1 MSSTLYKKAHVIVC
15 DGDIVASYKHLM
27 NAPIDP
33 RKFQNPI
40 KTAKGERRAHV
51 SFSGLKTLWFNSGSL
66 CNIECAN
73 CYIQSSP
80 TADHFV
86 YLTPED
92 MRPFLD
98 EIDALGYGQV
108 EIAFTG
114 GEPYLNPHMIKM
126 SEMAL
131 GRGHELLILTNAMK
145 PMMRPRVQKGL
156 LDLKN
161 RYGDKMT
168 LRVSL
173 DHFTQSGHDGERGDG
188 SFKIA
193 LKGIAWLTEHGF
205 RLNIAGR
212 AAFAESE
219 AEARAG
225 YAALIKDEGWKI
237 DAFDPAATILF
248 PEMDETVDVPEI
260 TMDCWDIL
268 SVNPDSMMCANSRM
282 VVKRKGETQA
292 AVLACTL
299 LWDDPQFE
307 TGKTLA
313 ESRKAVRLNH
323 PHCAKFCVLGGASCS
338 A

>member
-1 MSSTLYKKAHVIVC
+1 MCGGAGFARYKRP
-15 DGDIVASYKHLM
+15 M

-33 RKFQNPI
+33 RKFQDPV
-40 KTAKGERRAHV
+40 KTAKGERRALV
-51 SFSGLKTLWFNSGSL
+51 SFTGLKTLWFNSGSL

-86 YLTPED
+86 YLTPDD
-92 MRPFLD
+92 MRPYLD
-98 EIDALGYGQV
+98 EIDTLGYGKV

-131 GRGHELLILTNAMK
+131 ERGHELLILTNAMK

-156 LDLKN
+156 LDLN
-161 RYGDKMT
+161 ERYGDKMT

-173 DHFTQSGHDGERGDG
+173 DHFTEDGHDAERGDG
-188 SFKIA
+188 SFTIA
-193 LKGIAWLTEHGF
+193 LKGMAWLTEHKF
-205 RLNIAGR
+205 KLNIAGR
-212 AAFAESE
+212 SAFAESE
-219 AEARAG
+219 DDARTG
-225 YAALIKDEGWKI
+225 YAALIKDEGWNI
-237 DAFDPAATILF
+237 DANDPTATLLF
-248 PEMDETVDVPEI
+248 PEMDENVDVPEI
-260 TMDCWDIL
+260 TTECWDIL
-268 SVNPDSMMCANSRM
+268 SVSPDSMMCANSRM
-282 VVKRKGETQA
+282 VVKRKGESQA